1 MNQSS
6 VSAKK
11 WIWILPPIIV
21 GIAIFA
27 FMKSGKQAPQLAA
40 TGETARNVR
49 TLIVHKKDFTPIIQ
63 GYGEVQP
70 AQIWKAIAQ
79 VSGRIISKHKRLHNG
94 ELIEKGEVLFQI
106 DPVDYELNLSQ
117 AVTQLAELEVQL
129 ENAQTSLSIEQRNL
143 DLAEKEYR
151 RLKGLVKSGSVSQS
165 NVDASERTML
175 NSRAQVQNFKN
186 TISLVPSQKKLQQ
199 AKITQA
205 ERDLSNS
212 QVRAPFNM
220 RVSAL
225 DIEDDQ
231 YVSKGQLLF
240 TGDAIDRVEITAQ
253 FAPSV
258 LKNLFYGQGDLP
270 LSINEITQN
279 LSSITGFKPIIQ
291 LDLGNETPAQW
302 DASFVRFTD
311 GVDTQTRTMGIVVA
325 VDHPLQQ
332 IIPGIRPPLSKG
344 MFVSVSIAG
353 KVQPDSIVI
362 PRSAIRNNRVYVMNK
377 ENRLEIRPVKIRF
390 HQNENSVINLGL
402 KQDNHL
408 VLSDLIP
415 AIDGM
420 LLNAVNT
427 QNTGE

>member
-6 VSAKK
+6 ASSKK
-11 WIWILPPIIV
+11 WVWILPPIII

-27 FMKSGKQAPQLAA
+27 FMKSGKQAPQLTT
-40 TGETARNVR
+40 TGETATNVR
-49 TLIVHKKDFTPIIQ
+49 TLTIHRTDFIPVIQ
-63 GYGEVQP
+63 GYGVVQP
-70 AQIWKAIAQ
+70 AQVWKAIAQ
-79 VSGRIISKHKRLHNG
+79 VSGRIISKHNRLNNG
-94 ELIEKGEVLFQI
+94 EIIKKGEVLFQI

-143 DLAEKEYR
+143 DLAEKEYK
-151 RLKGLVKSGSVSQS
+151 RLKGLVKSGSISQS

-175 NSRAQVQNFKN
+175 TSRAQVQNLKN
-186 TISLVPSQKKLQQ
+186 TISLIPSQKKLQQ

-212 QVRAPFNM
+212 QVSAPFNM

-231 YVSKGQLLF
+231 YVSKGQMLF

-258 LKNLFYGQGDLP
+258 LKNMFYGQGDLP
-270 LSINEITQN
+270 ISINEITQN
-279 LSSITGFKPIIQ
+279 LSTITGFKPSIQ
-291 LDLGNETPAQW
+291 LDLGNEVPAQW

-311 GVDTQTRTMGIVVA
+311 SMDTQTRTLGIVVA

-362 PRSAIRNNRVYVMNK
+362 PRSAIRSDHAYVMNSQQ
-377 ENRLEIRPVKIRF
+377 RLEIRPVQKRF
-390 HQNENSVINLGL
+390 HQNEFSIINHGL
-402 KQDNHL
+402 KEDDQL

-420 LLNAVNT
+420 LLRAVNT
-427 QNTGE
+427 QKPGE